1 MQCCTRCS
9 MDANCGATKWDSD
22 KLECVMYKKDGL
34 CVNEDISKSLNVL
47 VEDSSICSLLCQG
60 IFELVIQSFNNTK

>member
-1 MQCCTRCS
+1 MQCCTICS

-34 CVNEDISKSLNVL
+34 CLTEDISKSLNV
-47 VEDSSICSLLCQG
+47 VSEDTSICSLLCQG
-60 IFELVIQSFNNTK
+60 MFQLVIQS